1 MAILFVKIRFC
12 AKIINMSTIL
22 NIDQIV
28 YQQMFLL
35 QHAWLTPVMIF
46 ITDIVGSVSLPIFVA
61 VLIFYFWRQK
71 QKAKIYLVIFGLG
84 GGLIIEM
91 ALKMII
97 GRVRPPVELVTE
109 ITYSFPS
116 GHATMA
122 AIFFAILIYCFKDKI
137 KNLFWRRLYIF
148 ANIFLCLLIGFT
160 RLYLGVHW
168 LSDVV
173 AGLAIGMIWF
183 FIVEKLTRNK
193 K

>member
-1 MAILFVKIRFC
+1 
-12 AKIINMSTIL
+12 MSTIL